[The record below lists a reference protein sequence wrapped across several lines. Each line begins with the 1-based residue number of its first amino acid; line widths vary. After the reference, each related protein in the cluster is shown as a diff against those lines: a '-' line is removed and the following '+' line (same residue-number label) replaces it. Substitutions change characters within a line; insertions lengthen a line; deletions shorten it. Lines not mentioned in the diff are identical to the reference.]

1 MNCRQQLGSLLRVV
15 LVACSLGFGVTYAAT
30 DTAQATE
37 SAASTWTAGE
47 VRKLDKEAGK
57 LTIRHEDIQNLNMP
71 AMTMVFTV
79 KNKSML
85 DGLKVGDKIKFM
97 AVQEKGKLIVTDIQ
111 SAKEGAVQSEPAA
124 DKEDMKHGKK
134 MKTNPDKMAKME
146 KHIERMR
153 EMVQKWDAAQTP
165 EARQALMEEHHSMM
179 HEGMEMSPKKGDDKH
194 H

>member
-1 MNCRQQLGSLLRVV
+1 MNSCQQLGSFLRVM
-15 LVACSLGFGVTYAAT
+15 LVACSLSLGLVHAAT

-47 VRKLDKEAGK
+47 IRKLDKEAGK

-79 KNKSML
+79 KNKSMM

-111 SAKEGAVQSEPAA
+111 SAGEGAVQSEPAA
-124 DKEDMKHGKK
+124 DKEGMKHGKK
-134 MKTNPDKMAKME
+134 MKMNPDMMAKME
-146 KHIERMR
+146 KHIEHMR

-165 EARQALMEEHHSMM
+165 EARQALMEEHHRMM
-179 HEGMEMSPKKGDDKH
+179 HDGMEMSPKKGDDKH